1 MITCIRIGFG
11 KIARIHEEQLSKHGV
26 RTIGIVEV
34 SQERLKEIKDSG
46 HHPFSSLKDAVACK
60 PDFYDICTPSHA
72 RRGVLNALCAL
83 DSHAKILIEK
93 PICDFQDI
101 QEIQSVL
108 QHHEG
113 RVVVN
118 ENYASSHVTAA
129 VRQALVSRNI
139 TPVRLIVESTKH
151 RGADYLNGRYL
162 DRHLGAL
169 GYEGS
174 HLLAIVGEFGS
185 GFEIDELVDTDID
198 SIEIAIDEP
207 ELQSGELLQTADQPH
222 KKFLSHQGGAFMK
235 YRAKNGC
242 VVELYTSM
250 SGLVGFPCPPHAYPG
265 QRILQSDV
273 HSRYR
278 ILRVDG
284 YDATEVPH
292 QIVGFYEPIAG
303 FDRSQAQL
311 LMFKN
316 WVLDEK
322 SSVFEDNTMSQHL
335 LRAIRYFNGEEL
347 NPYSVQ
353 RALADV
359 MQLHEWSQNG
369 YYDMDDSNEILGQK
383 DIAEARLRDARRFQL
398 S

>member
-11 KIARIHEEQLSKHGV
+11 KIARIHEEQLRKHGV
-26 RTIGIVEV
+26 QTIGVVEV
-34 SQERLKEIKDSG
+34 SQERLKEIKDCG
-46 HHPFSSLKDAVACK
+46 LLPFSSLQDAVACK

-72 RRGVLNALCAL
+72 RLGVLNALSAL
-83 DSHAKILIEK
+83 DSKAKILIEK

-101 QEIQSVL
+101 QEVQAVL

-113 RVVVN
+113 KVVVN

-129 VRQALVSRNI
+129 VRQALVSRSI

-151 RGADYLNGRYL
+151 RGSDYLNGRYL
-162 DRHLGAL
+162 DRRLGAL

-174 HLLAIVGEFGS
+174 HLLAIVGEFGL
-185 GFEIDELVDTDID
+185 GYEIDEVVDTDID
-198 SIEIAIDEP
+198 SIEISLEEP
-207 ELQSGELLQTADQPH
+207 DLKSGDFLQTADQPH
-222 KKFLSHQGGAFMK
+222 KQLLSHQGGAFMK

-250 SGLVGFPCPPHAYPG
+250 SGLIGFPCPPHAYPG

-278 ILRVDG
+278 ILRIDG
-284 YDATEVPH
+284 YDNAGVPH
-292 QIVGFYEPIAG
+292 QVVGFYEPIVG

-311 LMFKN
+311 HIFKN
-316 WVLDEK
+316 WTLDEQ
-322 SSVFEDNTMSQHL
+322 SPLFEDNTMSQHL
-335 LRAIRYFNGEEL
+335 LRAVRHFNDMEP
-347 NPYSVQ
+347 NPYSAQ

-359 MQLHEWSQNG
+359 MRLHEWSQTG
-369 YYDMDDSNEILGQK
+369 WYDMDDSNEILGQK
-383 DIAEARLRDARRFQL
+383 DIAEARLNDARQFKLR
-398 S
+398 